1 MDDWIEYVREHAKA
15 ERELKI
21 EKWVYIS
28 IEYSTKTRDRIVLHT
43 YDLPRKLYERCSW
56 IVRWRVSR
64 LQCLHPKK
72 DIHLY
77 FSYYDKRPGLSTGF
91 DSAMSKLSAA
101 KAQISI
107 AERKEKEYIEY
118 QRTNN
123 LFFLTNP
130 RTSNCYGSMK
140 NCERK
145 ICSVGATN
153 PFYGSGFQSLTSRR
167 FI

>member
-1 MDDWIEYVREHAKA
+1 MSGNTRKRNGNLKSKNGSIFPLSTAPRHAT
-15 ERELKI
+15 
-21 EKWVYIS
+21 VS
-28 IEYSTKTRDRIVLHT
+28 CCTHMTFHVNS
-43 YDLPRKLYERCSW
+43 YERCSW

-91 DSAMSKLSAA
+91 DSALSKLSAA

-123 LFFLTNP
+123 LFF
-130 RTSNCYGSMK
+130 
-140 NCERK
+140 
-145 ICSVGATN
+145 
-153 PFYGSGFQSLTSRR
+153 
-167 FI
+167 

>member
-1 MDDWIEYVREHAKA
+1 M
-15 ERELKI
+15 
-21 EKWVYIS
+21 
-28 IEYSTKTRDRIVLHT
+28 LHT

-91 DSAMSKLSAA
+91 DSALSKLSAA

-123 LFFLTNP
+123 LFFDEPTDEQLLRFYEKL
-130 RTSNCYGSMK
+130 RTKKEKYAALEQQIRSMAVDSK
-140 NCERK
+140 
-145 ICSVGATN
+145 V
-153 PFYGSGFQSLTSRR
+153 
-167 FI
+167 